1 VSGERR
7 GPRKTLFVVG
17 NRKLTTSD
25 RQSAS
30 ALSGL
35 PEPSSAVRFMLAH
48 VRVGQLNFLHD
59 QEDFLRAALRLDN
72 ISQRDHLTFSTHPAR
87 PVSRQDRGSDCG
99 FESNSQF
106 ITSLLE
112 PKYGLFCRDRLL
124 CWMKGI
130 VLSEFWESHVRNIPL
145 ICLLPITVE
154 H

>member
-1 VSGERR
+1 MV
-7 GPRKTLFVVG
+7 L
-17 NRKLTTSD
+17 
-25 RQSAS
+25 SAS

-35 PEPSSAVRFMLAH
+35 PEPSSVVRFMLAH
-48 VRVGQLNFLHD
+48 VRVGQLNFLDD

-99 FESNSQF
+99 FESNNQF

-124 CWMKGI
+124 VSF
-130 VLSEFWESHVRNIPL
+130 VLPCSKPGNCRVLGSDVVVVRNRSRVKSNERYL
-145 ICLLPITVE
+145 CICCPPFKCSASLRLV
-154 H
+154 